1 MPLDLK
7 NRGFIILN
15 KRAELKGY
23 TVEIGKKLKRLRLSR
38 GFTQEELAERADLT
52 KGFISLLERDK
63 TSPSIA
69 TLEQIL
75 DVLGVSLKQFFSE
88 EVPSKVVF
96 TKRDR
101 VPLYDEPEGVK
112 TQLLIPGVED
122 KKIDPKLVV
131 LKPGSAT
138 LAEDYHEGEEFGFVI
153 EGNVELWLD
162 ETSYKIKAGECF
174 YYKADHRHQM
184 RNTSKSKKS
193 IFLWIT
199 ID

>member
-1 MPLDLK
+1 M
-7 NRGFIILN
+7 
-15 KRAELKGY
+15 
-23 TVEIGKKLKRLRLSR
+23 EIGEKLKRLRLSR

-75 DVLGVSLKQFFSE
+75 DVLGVSLRQFFSE
-88 EVPSKVVF
+88 EAPSKVAF
-96 TKRDR
+96 TRKDR

-122 KKIDPKLVV
+122 KKIDPRLVV

-138 LAEDYHEGEEFGFVI
+138 SPEDYHEGEEFGFVI

-162 ETSYKIKAGECF
+162 ETRYKVKSGECF
-174 YYKADHRHQM
+174 YYKADHRHQV

-193 IFLWIT
+193 ILLWIT

>member
-1 MPLDLK
+1 M
-7 NRGFIILN
+7 
-15 KRAELKGY
+15 
-23 TVEIGKKLKRLRLSR
+23 EIGAKIKRLRLSR

-75 DVLGVSLKQFFSE
+75 NVLGISLKQFFAE

-96 TKRDR
+96 TKKDR
-101 VPLYDEPEGVK
+101 VPLYDEPEGIK
-112 TQLLIPGVED
+112 TMLLIQGVED
-122 KKIDPKLVV
+122 KKIDPKFVV
-131 LKPGSAT
+131 VKPEGETSP
-138 LAEDYHEGEEFGFVI
+138 ENYHEGAEFGYVI

-162 ETSYKIKAGECF
+162 DVNYKLKSGECF
-174 YYKADHRHQM
+174 YYKADHRHQV
-184 RNTSKSKKS
+184 RNVSKSKKA
-193 IFLWIT
+193 ILLWIT

>member
-1 MPLDLK
+1 M
-7 NRGFIILN
+7 
-15 KRAELKGY
+15 
-23 TVEIGKKLKRLRLSR
+23 EIGEKLKRLRLSR

-69 TLEQIL
+69 TLEQLL
-75 DVLGVSLKQFFSE
+75 DVLGVSLKQFFSDE
-88 EVPSKVVF
+88 GNRQVVF
-96 TKRDR
+96 TKKDR

-122 KKIDPKLVV
+122 KKIDPRLVV
-131 LKPGSAT
+131 LKPGSET
-138 LAEDYHEGEEFGFVI
+138 EAEDYHEGEEFGYVI
-153 EGNVELWLD
+153 EGSLELWLD
-162 ETSYKIKAGECF
+162 ETRYKVKNGECF
-174 YYKADHRHQM
+174 YYKADHRHQI
-184 RNTSKSKKS
+184 RNTSKSKKT

>member
-1 MPLDLK
+1 M
-7 NRGFIILN
+7 
-15 KRAELKGY
+15 
-23 TVEIGKKLKRLRLSR
+23 EIGNKLKRLRLSR

-96 TKRDR
+96 TKEDR

-162 ETSYKIKAGECF
+162 ETSYKIKTGECS

>member
-1 MPLDLK
+1 M
-7 NRGFIILN
+7 
-15 KRAELKGY
+15 
-23 TVEIGKKLKRLRLSR
+23 EIGEKVKRLRLSR

-69 TLEQIL
+69 TLEQL
-75 DVLGVSLKQFFSE
+75 LNVLGVSLKQFFSE
-88 EVPSKVVF
+88 EKTSKVVF
-96 TKRDR
+96 TKKDR

-122 KKIDPKLVV
+122 KKIDPRFVV
-131 LKPGSAT
+131 LKPAGST
-138 LAEDYHEGEEFGFVI
+138 SPEDYHEGEEFGFVI
-153 EGNVELWLD
+153 DGNVELWLD
-162 ETSYKIKAGECF
+162 ETRYKVKAGECF
-174 YYKADHRHQM
+174 YYKADHRHQI

-193 IFLWIT
+193 TFLWIT